1 MSDRLLDEK
10 CCDMIVVRHQSGDVR
25 CDPVL
30 LDVVYSDD
38 RVRVIH
44 LWDEAAS
51 LRKGRWVVRI
61 DIYDPVH
68 PAPVRSA
75 VDASPKERL

>member
-1 MSDRLLDEK
+1 MSEWIMDEK
-10 CCDMIVVRHQSGDVR
+10 CCDILVVRHQSGDVR

-38 RVRVIH
+38 RVRIMR
-44 LWDEAAS
+44 LWDESAS
-51 LRKGRWVVRI
+51 PWEGRWVVRV